1 MASAFQLIP
10 INAYFLLFGCVE
22 VVEGP
27 QAFRPKKRCPKN
39 DVFFVF
45 LGSYGGG
52 KRRNGLGLGQIGI
65 LVR

>member
-1 MASAFQLIP
+1 MLEEP
-10 INAYFLLFGCVE
+10 E
-22 VVEGP
+22 
-27 QAFRPKKRCPKN
+27 AFRPKKRCPKN
-39 DVFFVF
+39 DVF